1 MKKIPS
7 PAAFALAGI
16 ALSVTLAAVPAQAQT
31 TAWPTRPV
39 RIVVGFSPGS
49 TTDQTARM
57 LASKLTELWKQ
68 PVVIENR
75 SGAGSSVASA
85 MVAKATPDGYTLMV
99 VSASFAINAVLRGG
113 SSGYDPLRD
122 FVSVAQVGT
131 TTGALV
137 VTPALGVKTVKELI
151 TVVKE
156 RPGKIFFGSSGAGSG
171 LHISAERFNMS
182 AGIKVTHVAFKGQPE
197 MLIEILAGRVH
208 YGVPGLGPSLGM
220 IKDGRLIALAV
231 VTDKRSP
238 LLPDTPALVEI
249 LPTFKRDAAHTV
261 MAPAGTPK
269 PLVAKIAADVIRVV
283 NMPEVRAQMQSIDF
297 MPQPE
302 GPAETDKILRAQL
315 VTFTEVAK
323 AIGLK

>member
-1 MKKIPS
+1 
-7 PAAFALAGI
+7 
-16 ALSVTLAAVPAQAQT
+16 
-31 TAWPTRPV
+31 V

-231 VTDKRSP
+231 VTDKRS
-238 LLPDTPALVEI
+238 LVEI